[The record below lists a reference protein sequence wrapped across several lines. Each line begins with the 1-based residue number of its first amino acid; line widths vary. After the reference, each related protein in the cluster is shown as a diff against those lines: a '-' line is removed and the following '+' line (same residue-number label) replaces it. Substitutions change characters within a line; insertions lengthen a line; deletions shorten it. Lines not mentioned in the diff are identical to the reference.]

1 MSILLKLYVG
11 TIVFYLI
18 SAFTFIL
25 EMRGYKKRNHL
36 ISTYSI
42 SNRELIAVFI
52 KFGIISMFPILNIL
66 IGFCCLFSKKL
77 REDTISQ
84 LKSKND

>member
-18 SAFTFIL
+18 SAFTFFL

-36 ISTYSI
+36 IGTYSI
-42 SNRELIAVFI
+42 SIRELIAGFI
-52 KFGIISMFPILNIL
+52 KLGIIGMFPILNIL
-66 IGFCCLFSKKL
+66 MGFIYLFSKKL
-77 REDTISQ
+77 REDIISK